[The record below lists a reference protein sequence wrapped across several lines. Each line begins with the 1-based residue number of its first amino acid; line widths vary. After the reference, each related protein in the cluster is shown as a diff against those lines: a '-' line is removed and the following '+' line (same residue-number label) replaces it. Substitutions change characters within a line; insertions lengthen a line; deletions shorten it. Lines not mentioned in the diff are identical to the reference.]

1 MLISEHEDIG
11 TLGSRFDRRINR
23 RHTDGEILHLN
34 QFLAQIQMSAVSIER
49 LGSTRHNNNNNN
61 HHHHNN
67 KQLTSKQEFRI
78 VGMKD
83 AI

>member
-1 MLISEHEDIG
+1 
-11 TLGSRFDRRINR
+11 
-23 RHTDGEILHLN
+23 
-34 QFLAQIQMSAVSIER
+34 MSAVSIER